1 MTSPS
6 EVDPDHRS
14 GFVALVGRPNVGKST
29 LLNALL
35 GQLVHAVSPKPQTT
49 QVRQLGILTLE
60 HAQIVFVDT
69 PGMHEPVHR
78 LGERMDE
85 IARQALA
92 DAELVLVLFDLSE
105 PPTAEDETVSRRV
118 RALQDDTPYVVA
130 LTKLDQVDQ
139 DELAQR
145 QACFQ
150 ELLPGAVA
158 MLPVS
163 ATRGDN
169 LEHLLNAITSS
180 LPSGPRYYPE
190 ETITDRYERE
200 IAADLIRAAAMEAL
214 HDELPHSIAVRVDEY
229 KERPSDGG
237 YIKATV
243 FAERDSQK
251 GIIIGKNGAM
261 IKRIGTAARE
271 SIEAMSGRSIYLDL
285 RVKVEPGWRND
296 DRALQR
302 LGFLNP
308 RS

>member
-1 MTSPS
+1 M
-6 EVDPDHRS
+6 
-14 GFVALVGRPNVGKST
+14 GKST